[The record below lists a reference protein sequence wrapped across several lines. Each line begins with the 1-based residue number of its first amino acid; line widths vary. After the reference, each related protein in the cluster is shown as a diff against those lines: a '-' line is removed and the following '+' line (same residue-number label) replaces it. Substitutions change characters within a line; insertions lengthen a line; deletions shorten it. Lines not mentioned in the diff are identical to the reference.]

1 MKRPDYAQFFWRILL
16 SLLMNNRYGISLFLF
31 FCLMSLPFAEVSQ
44 AQGPSAG
51 LSPEKINSKVSS
63 RVKSNEEGPE
73 KSGKSQAF
81 EFTVIAH
88 RGASGYLPEHTLE
101 AATLAF
107 ALNADF
113 IEQDVVITK
122 DDIPIVLHDI
132 HLETVTN
139 VESVFPERAREDD
152 RFYARDFTLAE
163 LRRLNV
169 HEREDKSQNRVFPS
183 RFSATTS
190 RFSIATLYEHFDLI
204 SELNRQL
211 GKNIGVYP
219 EVKSPAFHLAEG
231 VDASRIVIDALQA
244 FNLDGA
250 QDNSYLQCFDFSEV
264 KRIRS
269 ELGYKGKV
277 VMLIGENDWKES
289 STDYTWIRSAEGMA
303 EVAKYANGIGPWVPQ
318 LFNQNDAKSKKIEA
332 ANWVTHA
339 HSNNLTIHP
348 YTYRQDALPPG
359 ITGPHLLD
367 ALRNIVKVDGI
378 FTDHVPPVLSW
389 REQRRSKV
397 DGAQ

>member
-1 MKRPDYAQFFWRILL
+1 
-16 SLLMNNRYGISLFLF
+16 MNNHPVALLFLLF
-31 FCLMSLPFAEVSQ
+31 NLWMLSFAEASQ
-44 AQGPSAG
+44 TESAVIKEAPD
-51 LSPEKINSKVSS
+51 SE
-63 RVKSNEEGPE
+63 
-73 KSGKSQAF
+73 SQRA
-81 EFTVIAH
+81 EFLVIAH

-101 AATLAF
+101 ATTLAF
-107 ALNADF
+107 ALQADF

-122 DDIPIVLHDI
+122 DNVPIVLHDI

-139 VESVFPERAREDD
+139 VETVFPQRARKDG

-169 HEREDKSQNRVFPS
+169 HEREDKSQSRVFPS
-183 RFSATTS
+183 RFSATTP

-318 LFNQNDAKSKKIEA
+318 LFNQDDAKRKKIEP
-332 ANWVTHA
+332 ANWLTHA

-348 YTYRQDALPPG
+348 YTYRQDALPAG
-359 ITGPHLLD
+359 MSGPQLLN
-367 ALRNIVKVDGI
+367 ALRNVAKVDGV
-378 FTDHVPPVLSW
+378 FTDHVPPVLAW
-389 REQRRSKV
+389 REQGRANV
-397 DGAQ
+397 DDAR